1 MRISH
6 ACTAGMFV
14 VAWLISCAPQQAQVQ
29 QDVEPTARLGKA
41 VTAEDV
47 IREND
52 LERLWSLEEYAAEQH
67 QLDREMDLLEGDVA
81 GDADFAADDT
91 EERPGGRM
99 EHIGRA
105 TWSVLVVAFTLGM
118 AALPFLV

>member
-1 MRISH
+1 ML
-6 ACTAGMFV
+6 V
-14 VAWLISCAPQQAQVQ
+14 VAWLVSCAPQTKV

-67 QLDREMDLLEGDVA
+67 QLDKEMALLDGDAA
-81 GDADFAADDT
+81 GDADYAADGKED
-91 EERPGGRM
+91 RPGGKM
-99 EHIGRA
+99 EDFGRA

>member
-1 MRISH
+1 ML
-6 ACTAGMFV
+6 V
-14 VAWLISCAPQQAQVQ
+14 VAWLVSCTPRQAKV

-67 QLDREMDLLEGDVA
+67 QLDKEIALLDGDAA
-81 GDADFAADDT
+81 GDADYAADGE
-91 EERPGGRM
+91 EERPGGKM
-99 EHIGRA
+99 EDFGRA

>member
-1 MRISH
+1 M
-6 ACTAGMFV
+6 
-14 VAWLISCAPQQAQVQ
+14 AWLTSCAARQAAHVQ
-29 QDVEPTARLGKA
+29 DADATSPGAR

-67 QLDREMDLLEGDVA
+67 QLDAEIALLDGDVS
-81 GDADFAADDT
+81 GDADFAADSA
-91 EERPGGRM
+91 EKRPGSTM
-99 EHIGRA
+99 ESVGRA